1 MKYAWTV
8 LQLLSFPENQ
18 SSIDMESK
26 TPAFALP
33 LALPL
38 RNVCSET
45 QPISRTFRVPTIRP
59 SRNEPRMEAAQS
71 PPAAV
76 TSITQPL
83 GSFTTFPPPEM
94 TEEWAEAVQRLT
106 SSISSC
112 TLSAADAAL
121 EAAEGDEDLAL
132 RYLTEEN
139 KSEVQIER
147 ERVVEKARE
156 AGDVNRV
163 SAIKEAELRR
173 RATGSARDFFKG
185 FVETEGRYV
194 DQGYVDES
202 ADVMGKLAK
211 KFGSWFGGK

>member
-1 MKYAWTV
+1 
-8 LQLLSFPENQ
+8 
-18 SSIDMESK
+18 
-26 TPAFALP
+26 
-33 LALPL
+33 
-38 RNVCSET
+38 
-45 QPISRTFRVPTIRP
+45 
-59 SRNEPRMEAAQS
+59 MEAAQS
-71 PPAAV
+71 PPTATIPI
-76 TSITQPL
+76 TSLPL

-106 SSISSC
+106 SSISTC

-121 EAAEGDEDLAL
+121 DAAGGDEDLAL

-139 KSEVQIER
+139 KSEVQLQR
-147 ERVVEKARE
+147 ELVVEKARE

-185 FVETEGRYV
+185 FVEIEGRYV

-202 ADVMGKLAK
+202 ADVMGKLK
-211 KFGSWFGGK
+211 EKLGSWFGGK